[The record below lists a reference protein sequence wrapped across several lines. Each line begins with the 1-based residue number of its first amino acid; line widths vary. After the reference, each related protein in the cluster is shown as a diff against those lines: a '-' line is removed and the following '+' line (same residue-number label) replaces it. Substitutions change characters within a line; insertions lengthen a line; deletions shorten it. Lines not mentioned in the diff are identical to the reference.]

1 MRPSAMA
8 KLINKDDWVKTF
20 RNQVSVK
27 TDNKFKVLNSRGKI
41 RLQYRANGNAES
53 LMLPYEWKE
62 DYMNDAINRI
72 SQIFTNFQ
80 NAKGNKSLTKA
91 GNVVEASSS
100 KHKVEKNDLL
110 EEFRKFVP
118 NASDTTWNKSYIP
131 VLTKAFELLDRSKG
145 KPQDGEVLMMKSLE
159 QWEQGSVARK
169 IQRRSLKKF
178 LEWAV
183 LRGKL
188 PLSYSPP
195 AILPEISKPKE
206 IGYAFSDQQ
215 ILALIENEPDERWRF
230 AYQLLGVYGLRP
242 EELKYLRIIDG
253 VNGKELHCTY
263 RKSKG
268 GLKGDRTLPRK
279 LHPLFV
285 KDIDGNRID
294 WKLQERIEIGEELPS
309 LGAEGKGGEALR
321 THMKRKYKSK
331 RKNIYLE
338 IREEAKKIDQVA
350 VPYSFRHRYAKESHA
365 MGLPVSNIA
374 EAMGH
379 SPQVHWQNYSRFAP
393 DKTADLYSK
402 ANKVVA

>member
-1 MRPSAMA
+1 MGKIVNTDA
-8 KLINKDDWVKTF
+8 WVKSF
-20 RNQVSVK
+20 RSQVSIK
-27 TDNKFKVLNSRGKI
+27 TNNKFKVLNSRGKI

-72 SQIFTNFQ
+72 SEIFTNFV
-80 NAKGNKSLTKA
+80 NAKGSKSLTKA
-91 GNVVEASSS
+91 GNVVEASSN
-100 KHKVEKNDLL
+100 KHKLEKNELL
-110 EEFRKFVP
+110 DEFRKYVP
-118 NASDTTWNKSYIP
+118 NASDATWKKSYMP
-131 VLTKAFELLDRSKG
+131 VLTKAFELLDRTKG

-159 QWEQGSVARK
+159 QWEQGTVARK

-188 PLSYSPP
+188 PVAYSPP
-195 AILPEISKPKE
+195 ATIPEVSKPKE
-206 IGYAFSDQQ
+206 IGYAFSDSE
-215 ILALIENEPDERWRF
+215 ILAIIENEPDEKWRF
-230 AYQLLGVYGLRP
+230 AYQLLAVYGLRP
-242 EELKYLRIIDG
+242 EELKYLRIIEG
-253 VNGKELHCTY
+253 VDGKELHCTY

-279 LHPLFV
+279 LHALNI

-294 WKLQERIEIGEELPS
+294 WKLQERIEIGEQLPP
-309 LGAEGKGGEALR
+309 LGKEGDGGLALR
-321 THMKRKYKSK
+321 THMKRKYKT

-338 IREEAKKIDQVA
+338 IKEQAKKIDQVA

-365 MGLPVSNIA
+365 MGFPVSNIA

-379 SPQVHWQNYSRFAP
+379 TPEVHWQNYARFKP
-393 DKTADLYSK
+393 DATSDLYSK
-402 ANKVVA
+402 ANQLVS

>member
-1 MRPSAMA
+1 MGKIVNTDA
-8 KLINKDDWVKTF
+8 WVKSF
-20 RNQVSVK
+20 RSQVSIK
-27 TDNKFKVLNSRGKI
+27 TNNKFKVLNSRGKV
-41 RLQYRANGNAES
+41 RVQYRANGNAES

-72 SQIFTNFQ
+72 SEIFTNFV
-80 NAKGNKSLTKA
+80 NAKGSKSLTKA

-100 KHKVEKNDLL
+100 KHKVQKNELL
-110 EEFRKFVP
+110 DEFRKYVP
-118 NASDTTWNKSYIP
+118 NASDATWKKSYMP
-131 VLTKAFELLDRSKG
+131 VLTKAFELLDRTKG

-159 QWEQGSVARK
+159 QWEQGTVARK

-188 PLSYSPP
+188 PVAYSPP
-195 AILPEISKPKE
+195 ATIPEVSKPKE
-206 IGYAFSDQQ
+206 IGYAFSDSE
-215 ILALIENEPDERWRF
+215 ILAIIENEPDEKWRF
-230 AYQLLGVYGLRP
+230 AYQLLAVYGLRP
-242 EELKYLRIIDG
+242 EELKYLRIIEG
-253 VNGKELHCTY
+253 VDGKELHCTY

-279 LHPLFV
+279 LHALNI

-294 WKLQERIEIGEELPS
+294 WKLQERIEIGEQLPP
-309 LGAEGKGGEALR
+309 LGKEGDGGLALR
-321 THMKRKYKSK
+321 THMKRKYKT

-338 IREEAKKIDQVA
+338 IKEEAKKIDQVA

-365 MGLPVSNIA
+365 MGFPVSNIA

-379 SPQVHWQNYSRFAP
+379 TPEVHWQNYARFKP
-393 DKTADLYSK
+393 DATSDLYSK
-402 ANKVVA
+402 ANQLVS